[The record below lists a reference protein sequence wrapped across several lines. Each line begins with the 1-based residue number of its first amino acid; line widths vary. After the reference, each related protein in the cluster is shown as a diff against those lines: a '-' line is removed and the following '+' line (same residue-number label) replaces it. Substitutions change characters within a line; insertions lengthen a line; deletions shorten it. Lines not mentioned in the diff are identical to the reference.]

1 VELHIDKYL
10 QQLLCHQQQLMLLMV
25 TINVQLYVHL
35 KELNVMYFHS
45 NLMLLLLIVSVHCT
59 MELVQQMLL
68 VLQLEISLE
77 SRQDIVTGKTVEL
90 LQFLQIK
97 YVRTKILLTI
107 FKLLVLLEL
116 IMNSH

>member
-1 VELHIDKYL
+1 
-10 QQLLCHQQQLMLLMV
+10 MV
-25 TINVQLYVHL
+25 TIIVQLYVQH

-45 NLMLLLLIVSVHCT
+45 NLMLLLLIVSVLYT
-59 MELVQQMLL
+59 MELVQQMQL

-97 YVRTKILLTI
+97 YVRTRILLTI
-107 FKLLVLLEL
+107 FKLLELLEL
-116 IMNSH
+116 IMNSL

>member
-1 VELHIDKYL
+1 
-10 QQLLCHQQQLMLLMV
+10 MV
-25 TINVQLYVHL
+25 TIIVLLYVHH

-45 NLMLLLLIVSVHCT
+45 NLMLLLLIVSVLYI

-90 LQFLQIK
+90 LQSLQIK
-97 YVRTKILLTI
+97 NVRTRILLTI

-116 IMNSH
+116 IMNSL